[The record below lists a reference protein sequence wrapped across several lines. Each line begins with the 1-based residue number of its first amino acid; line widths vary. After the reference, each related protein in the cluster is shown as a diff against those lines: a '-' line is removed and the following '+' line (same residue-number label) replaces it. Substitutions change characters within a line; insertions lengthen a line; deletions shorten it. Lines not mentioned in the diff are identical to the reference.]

1 MENKLKVGQTFEVV
15 EVLDGGRYIEAFV
28 NGLQTIK
35 IDDNFVT
42 THSHYR
48 EYPDN
53 VSNSFYH
60 LYLCDKEIKPIG
72 KLTITK
78 VK

>member
-15 EVLDGGRYIEAFV
+15 EVLDGSKYMEAFV
-28 NGLQTIK
+28 KGLQTIK
-35 IDDNFVT
+35 IGYNYVT
-42 THSHYR
+42 TDKHYR
-48 EYPDN
+48 KYPDN